1 MPNINDVTALA
12 AETASRAAEIG
23 AQMQHTP
30 DEQAGY
36 LWMFVLMAAMPY
48 LLLVV
53 IGGGIFRAEA
63 ATARARGRNGP
74 EGAAGVGERPRRRPG
89 LGVVEP

>member
-1 MPNINDVTALA
+1 MPNINDVAALA

-36 LWMFVLMAAMPY
+36 VWMFVLMAAMPY

-53 IGGGIFRAEA
+53 IGGGIFRARRRQREREVEMA
-63 ATARARGRNGP
+63 LREQREWESARA
-74 EGAAGVGERPRRRPG
+74 ADADSAW
-89 LGVVEP
+89 

>member
-36 LWMFVLMAAMPY
+36 VWMFVLMAAMPY

-53 IGGGIFRAEA
+53 IGGGIFRARRRQREREVEMA
-63 ATARARGRNGP
+63 LREQREWESARAADP
-74 EGAAGVGERPRRRPG
+74 DSAW
-89 LGVVEP
+89 

>member
-53 IGGGIFRAEA
+53 IGGGIFRARRRQREREVEMA
-63 ATARARGRNGP
+63 LREQREWESARAADP
-74 EGAAGVGERPRRRPG
+74 DSAW
-89 LGVVEP
+89 